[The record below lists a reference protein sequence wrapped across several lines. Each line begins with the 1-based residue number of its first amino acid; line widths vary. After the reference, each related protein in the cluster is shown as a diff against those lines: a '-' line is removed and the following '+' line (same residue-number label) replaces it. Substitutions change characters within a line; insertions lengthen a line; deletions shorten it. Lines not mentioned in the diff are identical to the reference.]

1 MYCTIQC
8 AKSATCFAFYT
19 ESSVCHESASN
30 IMVPASNNSQNVID
44 AWLSS
49 GEKFLAF
56 FACIVMV
63 LNSLLEK
70 HIADVILTCDMPPG
84 YTLASSNTRKAYKM
98 IGSFSYSDAQTACKA
113 DKSWLAMPKSSDDL
127 ADINQLCNKALI
139 NLKPLILNMSFFV

>member
-1 MYCTIQC
+1 MSELVYCTIQC
-8 AKSATCFAFYT
+8 AKSASCFAFYL
-19 ESSVCHESASN
+19 ESSICQESASN

-56 FACIVMV
+56 FACVDMV

-98 IGSFSYSDAQTACKA
+98 IASLSYSDAQTACKA

-127 ADINQLCNKALI
+127 ADINQLCN
-139 NLKPLILNMSFFV
+139 